1 MRKVFLASETTKGGE
16 TSTRG
21 LLFKT
26 ASCGIYNE
34 SKPISSQKMKEL
46 NSYR

>member
-26 ASCGIYNE
+26 SASCGIYNE

-46 NSYR
+46 NS